1 MILLTGIGGSGRQSA
16 ARLAAFMSDF
26 ELFQI
31 EITKNYTSLEW
42 REDLR
47 KMIRRAGV
55 EGVSTVF
62 LFGDHQ
68 IKVWLCRIKN
78 KGQSLTDIF
87 TCSV

>member
-1 MILLTGIGGSGRQSA
+1 MITSRFLFHLLIAVGIGGSGRQSA

-31 EITKNYTSLEW
+31 EITKNYMTSEW

-47 KMIRRAGV
+47 KMIRKAGDD
-55 EGVSTVF
+55 GISTVF

-68 IKVWLCRIKN
+68 IKV
-78 KGQSLTDIF
+78 Q
-87 TCSV
+87 

>member
-68 IKVWLCRIKN
+68 IKVRLCGIKN
-78 KGQSLTDIF
+78 KEQSLTDIF